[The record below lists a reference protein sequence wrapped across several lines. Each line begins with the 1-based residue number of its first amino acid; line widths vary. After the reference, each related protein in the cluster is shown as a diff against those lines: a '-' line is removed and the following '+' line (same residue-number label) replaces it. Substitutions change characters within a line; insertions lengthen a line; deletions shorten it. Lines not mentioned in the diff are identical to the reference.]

1 MKLLLDTHLLLW
13 AAGESSRLTARAVE
27 RLEDPDAELLF
38 SAASIW
44 EVGIKSGLGKSDFE
58 VDPNVLRREL
68 LDNGYEELAV
78 TGAHGAH
85 VAALPAIH
93 KDPFDRMLV
102 AQAQLEG
109 ITLLTVDLNI
119 VRYPGPIES
128 VR

>member
-1 MKLLLDTHLLLW
+1 VKLLLDTHLLLW
-13 AAGESSRLTARAVE
+13 AAAESSRLTARAIE

-44 EVGIKSGLGKSDFE
+44 EVAIKSALGKPDFE
-58 VDPNVLRREL
+58 VDPHVLRREL
-68 LDNGYEELAV
+68 IENGYAELAV
-78 TGAHGAH
+78 TGAHGAQ
-85 VAALPAIH
+85 VAALPPIH

-102 AQAQLEG
+102 AQAHLEG
-109 ITLLTVDLNI
+109 VTLLTVDLNI